1 VFRRIRAGEPWVAK
15 GSSVTTSPSPP
26 LAASWPA
33 LMNAATAAQYLGE
46 RSKRTFLRRV
56 GKVYPRRATRI
67 VGRGDVWRKTDLDD
81 CLASLGRGP
90 SEVFKDIADV
100 L

>member
-1 VFRRIRAGEPWVAK
+1 MTASHLP
-15 GSSVTTSPSPP
+15 T
-26 LAASWPA
+26 LAATWPA

-56 GKVYPRRATRI
+56 GKVYPKRATRI
-67 VGRGDVWRKTDLDD
+67 AGRGDVWRKTDLDD
-81 CLASLGRGP
+81 CLTSLGRGP
-90 SEVFKDIADV
+90 SEGFKDIADV